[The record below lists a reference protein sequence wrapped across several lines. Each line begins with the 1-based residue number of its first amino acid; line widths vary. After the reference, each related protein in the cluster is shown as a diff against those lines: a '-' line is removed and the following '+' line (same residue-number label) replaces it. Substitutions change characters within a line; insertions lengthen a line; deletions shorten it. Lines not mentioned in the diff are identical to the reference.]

1 MTKERRLAIEMWK
14 GIRDMFTFYGTMSRS
29 DIVIYKRR
37 FCVKNSLNWADD
49 SWFCHYIPVCNKC
62 PLKRC
67 SDGLYGIVLA
77 DYNEKD
83 VRIEACNGIIKA
95 LGGKA

>member
-1 MTKERRLAIEMWK
+1 MTKERRLAIQMWTN
-14 GIRDMFTFYGTMSRS
+14 IRNMLSASDVCTRS
-29 DIVIYKRR
+29 DIVAYKLS
-37 FCVKNSLNWADD
+37 FCTRYDLNWKCNC
-49 SWFCHYIPVCNKC
+49 WFCMYMPSCSEC
-62 PLKRC
+62 PLGCC

-77 DYNEKD
+77 NYKEKN